1 MLACC
6 PKAATK
12 AEVPGLRQKPAW
24 QRSRVRWAVC
34 CAAFLCM
41 AGYLGFQAREQRLA
55 AWMRPQPASAVAA
68 GELWSDRARDP
79 AAHSFKVLTIATKAS
94 RELELLLASCPHP
107 VTVLGAG
114 QRYERYRSKV
124 TLLFDELM
132 CGPSCQPPQCQPMP
146 GFQSATACG
155 SRTCAELCIAYAL
168 STLWSQGHIGEL
180 IPALTTGRLR
190 RRM

>member
-1 MLACC
+1 MSPEGEPPVLACYGHM
-6 PKAATK
+6 AALTL
-12 AEVPGLRQKPAW
+12 PGLRQKPAW
-24 QRSRVRWAVC
+24 QRSRVRWAAC

-55 AWMRPQPASAVAA
+55 AWMRPQPAGAAAA
-68 GELWSDRARDP
+68 GELWSGRARDP

-124 TLLFDELM
+124 TLLFAELM
-132 CGPSCQPPQCQPMP
+132 CAPSCKPSTPVQPCARLPQPQPHHIWL
-146 GFQSATACG
+146 
-155 SRTCAELCIAYAL
+155 CA
-168 STLWSQGHIGEL
+168 
-180 IPALTTGRLR
+180 
-190 RRM
+190 